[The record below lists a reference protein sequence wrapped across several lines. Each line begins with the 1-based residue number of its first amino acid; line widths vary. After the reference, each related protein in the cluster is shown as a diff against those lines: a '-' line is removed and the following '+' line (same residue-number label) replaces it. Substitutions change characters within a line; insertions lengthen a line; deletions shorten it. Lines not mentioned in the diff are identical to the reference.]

1 MNKLNGE
8 CGSSVQL
15 CSVVDILPG
24 FLPDDLVLFP
34 LTPPGLCLVL
44 TPWAD
49 MALAALLLASL
60 GMSYLESKFK
70 QNTLIIK
77 IQPFFSF
84 SVKTPLI

>member
-1 MNKLNGE
+1 MNKLNGR

-15 CSVVDILPG
+15 CGVVDILPG

-34 LTPPGLCLVL
+34 LTPGLCLVL
-44 TPWAD
+44 TPWAE
-49 MALAALLLASL
+49 MTLAALLLASL

-70 QNTLIIK
+70 QNTLIIT
-77 IQPFFSF
+77 IQSFFSF